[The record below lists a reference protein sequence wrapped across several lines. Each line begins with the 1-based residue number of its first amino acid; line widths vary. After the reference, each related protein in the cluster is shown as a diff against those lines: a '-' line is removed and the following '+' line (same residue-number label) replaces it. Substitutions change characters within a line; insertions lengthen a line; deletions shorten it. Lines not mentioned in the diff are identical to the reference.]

1 MQENS
6 LGIELRNIKGQTLK
20 SGNGSRQQPSRKQL
34 LDSTSLSDSR
44 STEASTSLSM
54 DDFGAVDSACIPSSS
69 RPAEVIFISLFCSIT
84 YPQLLNKTKQLI
96 GTQAL
101 FFHLTF
107 EAGNKSVWQM
117 LTLPENQNQLKKST
131 SFHALYLV

>member
-6 LGIELRNIKGQTLK
+6 LGTELRNIKGQTLK

-34 LDSTSLSDSR
+34 LDSTNLSDSR

-69 RPAEVIFISLFCSIT
+69 RPAEVILYIPFLLYYLPTIT
-84 YPQLLNKTKQLI
+84 EQNKTANRNVGPVFSI
-96 GTQAL
+96 
-101 FFHLTF
+101 
-107 EAGNKSVWQM
+107 N
-117 LTLPENQNQLKKST
+117 
-131 SFHALYLV
+131 